1 MNDQI
6 GTYNHEIGENIVRE
20 LTDDE
25 QKILNAE
32 RKKAIE
38 AKKQAVIEEEKLRE
52 IKVSAYQKLGLSD
65 EEIEALLPSKKIT
78 VASKLG

>member
-20 LTDDE
+20 LTDAE

-38 AKKQAVIEEEKLRE
+38 KLILIGNRTQFNE
-52 IKVSAYQKLGLSD
+52 YQKS
-65 EEIEALLPSKKIT
+65 
-78 VASKLG
+78 